1 MSFMSLLRAATL
13 SMLVALPLDAFA
25 QSYPTRP
32 VTLVVGYSPGGPI
45 DIMGRGLAAKFT
57 ELWQTQVIVENKPGA
72 NEIIASVRVAKSEPD
87 GYTLYLAGDPALAMN
102 PYLHSKLAYDPEK
115 DFRPI
120 SRVFTVNMGLIVRG
134 DVPANDLKSFIALM
148 KQRGDDFNSAST
160 SVGSG
165 TYIGMATIK
174 QALGFKTPHLIYQG
188 IAPAMQDLLG
198 GSVHTLFAGFS
209 AIAEHVPPGRV
220 KVIAV
225 SGSERWSVLPQ
236 VATFAEQGFPDIS
249 VGFYTG
255 LVAPAGTPDEV
266 VQKVGDALRRVM
278 ADQSFLDRFIKP
290 FDYRPHAETP
300 QEFAKFLAE
309 DRAGS
314 ESRIRAANIQKLN

>member
-1 MSFMSLLRAATL
+1 VKFISIIRTAAFG
-13 SMLVALPLDAFA
+13 MFAALPFDASA
-25 QSYPTRP
+25 QSYPNRP

-57 ELWQTQVIVENKPGA
+57 ELWQTQVI
-72 NEIIASVRVAKSEPD
+72 
-87 GYTLYLAGDPALAMN
+87 YLAGDPALTMN

-188 IAPAMQDLLG
+188 IAPAMQDMLG

-209 AIAEHVPPGRV
+209 AFAEHVPSGRV

-225 SGSERWSVLPQ
+225 SGSERWSALPQ
-236 VATFAEQGFPDIS
+236 VATFAEQGYPDIS

-266 VQKVGDALRRVM
+266 VRKVGEALRRVM
-278 ADQSFLDRFIKP
+278 ADQSFIDRFIKP

-300 QEFAKFLAE
+300 QEFVKFLAE
-309 DRAGS
+309 DRARS